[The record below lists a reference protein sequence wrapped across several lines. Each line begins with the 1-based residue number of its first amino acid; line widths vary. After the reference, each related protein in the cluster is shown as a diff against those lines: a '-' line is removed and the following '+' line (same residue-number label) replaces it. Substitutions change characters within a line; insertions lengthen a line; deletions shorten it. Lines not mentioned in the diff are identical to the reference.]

1 MRVQPLQP
9 FYEVIMRPLHNKVL
23 IERQAAERITSG
35 GIVLQS
41 SEGPDRGK
49 VLAVGPDAKEVSAG
63 DVVLLNWN
71 AAQKTGDVYVITED
85 HIVFVYEEE

>member
-1 MRVQPLQP
+1 
-9 FYEVIMRPLHNKVL
+9 MRPLHNKVL

-49 VLAVGPDAKEVSAG
+49 VLAVGPDAKEVQVG
-63 DVVLLNWN
+63 EVVLLNWN
-71 AAQKTGDVYVITED
+71 AAVKAGDNY
-85 HIVFVYEEE
+85 IVPQDQIVLVFEEE

>member
-9 FYEVIMRPLHNKVL
+9 FLKVIMRPLHNKVL
-23 IERQAAERITSG
+23 IERIAAERLSAG

-49 VLAVGPDAKEVSAG
+49 VLAVGPEAKEVFVG
-63 DVVLLNWN
+63 EVVLLNWN
-71 AAQKTGDVYVITED
+71 AAVKAGDNY
-85 HIVFVYEEE
+85 IVSQDQIVLVFEEE

>member
-1 MRVQPLQP
+1 
-9 FYEVIMRPLHNKVL
+9 MRPLHNKVL
-23 IERQAAERITSG
+23 IERIAAESISAG

-49 VLAVGPDAKEVSAG
+49 VIAVGPEAKEVSAG

-71 AAQKTGDVYVITED
+71 AAQKAGDNYIVPED
-85 HIVFVYEEE
+85 QIVLVFED

>member
-9 FYEVIMRPLHNKVL
+9 FLKVIMRPLHNKVL
-23 IERQAAERITSG
+23 IERIAAERISAG

-49 VLAVGPDAKEVSAG
+49 VLAVGPEAKEVQVG
-63 DVVLLNWN
+63 EVVLLNWN
-71 AAQKTGDVYVITED
+71 AATKAGDNYIVPED
-85 HIVFVYEEE
+85 HIVLVFEEE